1 MNGSNNRL
9 LIGAL
14 IAIIAGLI
22 VGLVIVSGD
31 DGGGSDT
38 VTIDSVT
45 GGVGINTV
53 PTDTEPSTTQ
63 QSPTNTGGSPG
74 TGGTTVPGP
83 GL

>member
-1 MNGSNNRL
+1 MNGNNRL

-31 DGGGSDT
+31 DNSGSGT

-45 GGVGINTV
+45 GGIQ
-53 PTDTEPSTTQ
+53 TDTTPTETQETTTQ
-63 QSPTNTGGSPG
+63 QAPTDTGGSPG
-74 TGGTTVPGP
+74 TGGTTVPGA